1 MQAKIYF
8 NKEARAKMKNGV
20 DQLADAV
27 KATMGPSGR
36 NVIIYGEMPP
46 HNPKIT
52 KDGVTVARHIT
63 FLDAMEA
70 MGAQIVKQAAVNT
83 AETAGD
89 GTTTSTLL
97 AQVIIDKGL
106 HSLNGEKRWRWT
118 KFPFIYTRYPN
129 PVDIKRGIDKAVS
142 LVVENLR
149 AQARPITK
157 KNLIQIATV
166 AANNEFEIGRLVSEA
181 IEKTGEDGVIYL
193 QNSKTGETFIE
204 LTEGI
209 QIDRGYISPYFV
221 NVPAKMIVELDNPLI
236 LFSERKI
243 SSLKDIQ
250 HILEICHKNARPLLI
265 IADDVDGDALTTL
278 VANKH
283 LGFAAIKQPGFGNM
297 QLQMFDDIAV
307 MTGGTIVSEAG
318 KGHAWI
324 KVDHT
329 YLGEAEKVVITQHK
343 TSIIGAKGKK
353 EAIEGRI
360 EEIRA
365 LIENCPDEF
374 EKEKL
379 RKVRL
384 AKLVNGVGIIHVG
397 GQTEVEMLEKKD
409 RVDDA
414 VRATKSAIAEG
425 VLPGGGTA
433 YVKALCSLPYSF
445 DNIDENAGLD
455 IIKHALSAPLL
466 QIALNAGLDG
476 ATILNNILSSPTE
489 EGFNAKTEMYGNMF
503 QYGIID
509 PLKVSRVALENAASV
524 GAMFLTTE
532 AAIIPDVP
540 VR

>member
-27 KATMGPSGR
+27 KVTMGPGGR
-36 NVIIYGEMPP
+36 NVVIYGEMPP
-46 HNPKIT
+46 HKPRLT
-52 KDGVTVARHIT
+52 KDGVTVARHIN
-63 FLDAMEA
+63 FLDKMED
-70 MGAQIVKQAAVNT
+70 MGAQMVKQAAENT

-97 AQVIIDKGL
+97 AQVIINKGL
-106 HSLNGEKRWRWT
+106 EALEGGA
-118 KFPFIYTRYPN
+118 N
-129 PVDIKRGIDKAVS
+129 PVYIKKGIDKAVA
-142 LVVENLR
+142 LVVDNLKTQSKKVTKENLV
-149 AQARPITK
+149 
-157 KNLIQIATV
+157 QIATI
-166 AANNEFEIGRLVSEA
+166 AANNEQEIGELVA
-181 IEKTGEDGVIYL
+181 DIIDKTGTDGVIYL

-209 QIDRGYISPYFV
+209 QIDRGYLSPYFV
-221 NVPAKMIVELDNPLI
+221 NVPAKMTVELDKPLI

-250 HILEICHKNARPLLI
+250 YILEFCLANKRSLLV
-265 IADDVDGDALTTL
+265 IADDVDGDALATL
-278 VANKH
+278 ITNKH
-283 LGFAAIKQPGFGNM
+283 MGFAAIKQPGFGNM

-307 MTGGTIVSEAG
+307 MAGGTIVSEA
-318 KGHAWI
+318 KGHTWM

-329 YLGEAEKVVITQHK
+329 YLGEAEKIIITQHK

-360 EEIRA
+360 AEIRA

-414 VRATKSAIAEG
+414 VRATKAAIAEG

-433 YVKALCSLPYSF
+433 YVKALQALPDEFENS
-445 DNIDENAGLD
+445 DENIGLSVV
-455 IIKHALSAPLL
+455 KHALCAPLL
-466 QIALNAGLDG
+466 QIVENAGLSG
-476 ATILNNILSSPTE
+476 SSKFTTVKYSPQE
-489 EGFNAKTEMYGNMF
+489 EGFNAKTGEYGNMF
-503 QYGIID
+503 DMGIID
-509 PLKVSRVALENAASV
+509 PLQVSRVALQNAASV
-524 GAMFLTTE
+524 GSMFLTTE
-532 AAIIPDVP
+532 ASIIPDVP